1 MKAVQISNT
10 PSGYVICERA
20 CPLKTNAVNLT
31 EKEYLL
37 PGNRTCPG
45 CSLSL
50 AYRHI
55 LKALEG
61 QVIVT
66 VPASCL
72 TVLHGMYP
80 VTSVDVPCVNTPFAS
95 TGASATG
102 LVAGLKALGRKEVTV
117 LAIAGDGG
125 TYDIGIQAL
134 SGAAERQEDFIFICY
149 DNEGYM
155 NTGNQ
160 RSGSTPLGAISG
172 TTPMLGK
179 QQNQKDML
187 AIMEAHGIPYVAA
200 ASATHP
206 LDLYE
211 KVRKAKTI
219 KGTRFIHV
227 FTPCPPGWRFS
238 FSDTIRMGEL
248 AVQTGWVV
256 LYEVEDGAFR
266 LTSASESIARKGTLR
281 PLREYLME
289 QGRFSNVTEE
299 QISELQERV
308 NARWKRCL
316 DRVTNL

>member
-1 MKAVQISNT
+1 
-10 PSGYVICERA
+10 
-20 CPLKTNAVNLT
+20 LKTNAVNLT

-102 LVAGLKALGRKEVTV
+102 LVAGLKALGRKDVTV

-134 SGAAERQEDFIFICY
+134 SGAAERQEDFIFVCY

-238 FSDTIRMGEL
+238 FGDTIRMGEL
-248 AVQTGWVV
+248 AAQTGWIV
-256 LYEVEDGAFR
+256 LYEIEDGVFR
-266 LTSASESIARKGTLR
+266 LTSASESIARKGSLR
-281 PLREYLME
+281 PVREYLME
-289 QGRFSNVTEE
+289 QGRFNNITEE

>member
-1 MKAVQISNT
+1 M
-10 PSGYVICERA
+10 
-20 CPLKTNAVNLT
+20 KTNAVNMT

-45 CSLSL
+45 CALSL

-55 LKALEG
+55 LKGLEG

-80 VTSVDVPCVNTPFAS
+80 VTSVSVPCVNTPFPS
-95 TGASATG
+95 TAASATG
-102 LVAGLKALGRKEVTV
+102 LVAGLKALGKEGLTV

-125 TYDIGIQAL
+125 THDIGIQAL
-134 SGAAERQEDFIFICY
+134 SAAAERQNDFLYVCY

-172 TTPMLGK
+172 TTPILGK
-179 QQNQKDML
+179 QQNQKDIT
-187 AIMEAHGIPYVAA
+187 AIMEAHGIPYVATA
-200 ASATHP
+200 NASYP

-211 KVRKAKTI
+211 KVRKAKTVR
-219 KGTRFIHV
+219 GTRFIHV
-227 FTPCPPGWRFS
+227 FTPCPPGWLFPFS
-238 FSDTIRMGEL
+238 NTIKIGKL
-248 AVQTGWVV
+248 AVETGWVI
-256 LYEVEDGAFR
+256 LCEIEDGIFR
-266 LTSASESIARKGTLR
+266 LSSASESIARRDNLR

-289 QGRFSNVTEE
+289 QGRFRNITED
-299 QISELQERV
+299 QIDELQGWV
-308 NARWKRCL
+308 SSRWKRCL
-316 DRVTNL
+316 DRAVNL

>member
-1 MKAVQISNT
+1 M
-10 PSGYVICERA
+10 
-20 CPLKTNAVNLT
+20 NLT
-31 EKEYLL
+31 EIEYLL

-45 CSLSL
+45 CALSL

-80 VTSVDVPCVNTPFAS
+80 ITSVNAPCVNTPFAS

-102 LVAGLKALGRKEVTV
+102 LVAGLKALGKKGLTV

-125 TYDIGIQAL
+125 THDIGIQAL
-134 SGAAERQEDFIFICY
+134 SGAAERRADFIYICY

-172 TTPMLGK
+172 TTPILGK
-179 QQNQKDML
+179 QQNQKDMM
-187 AIMEAHGIPYVAA
+187 AIMEAHGIPYVATA
-200 ASATHP
+200 NASYP

-211 KVRKAKTI
+211 KVRKAKAI
-219 KGTRFIHV
+219 EGTRFIHV
-227 FTPCPPGWRFS
+227 FTPCPPGWRFP
-238 FSDTIRMGEL
+238 FSDTIKIGEL
-248 AVQTGWVV
+248 AIETGWVV
-256 LYEVEDGAFR
+256 LYEVEHGALR
-266 LTSASESIARKGTLR
+266 LTSASESIARRGNLR
-281 PLREYLME
+281 PLRDYLTE
-289 QGRFSNVTEE
+289 QGRFKTIAKE
-299 QISELQERV
+299 QINELQDWV
-308 NARWKRCL
+308 DVRWKRFL
-316 DRVTNL
+316 ERATNL